1 MKNFQN
7 NRSEEKEINCFFI
20 DLEAQ
25 FLMVPKKLAFQ
36 VIVSK
41 FLDFYDKTVKI
52 LRPYQITNPANYS
65 SDEYDQFTKDMDIV
79 HSKEEKEK
87 KVKYFKYLQQ
97 FYSLIEKQHP
107 INSQMSVIIDEMDS
121 CSRD

>member
-1 MKNFQN
+1 
-7 NRSEEKEINCFFI
+7 
-20 DLEAQ
+20 
-25 FLMVPKKLAFQ
+25 MVPKKLAFQ

>member
-79 HSKEEKEK
+79 HSIEEKEK

>member
-7 NRSEEKEINCFFI
+7 NGSEEKEINCFFI

-25 FLMVPKKLAFQ
+25 FLMVPKKLAIQ

-52 LRPYQITNPANYS
+52 LRPYQITNPAYYS
-65 SDEYDQFTKDMDIV
+65 SDAYDQFTKDMDIV
-79 HSKEEKEK
+79 HSIEEKEK

-97 FYSLIEKQHP
+97 FYSLIEK
-107 INSQMSVIIDEMDS
+107 
-121 CSRD
+121 